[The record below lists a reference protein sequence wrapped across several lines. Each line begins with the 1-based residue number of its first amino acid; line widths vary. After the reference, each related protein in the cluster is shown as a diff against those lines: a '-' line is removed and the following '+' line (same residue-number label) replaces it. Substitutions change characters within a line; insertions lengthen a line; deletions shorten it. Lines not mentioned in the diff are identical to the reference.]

1 MLLQKQQGVIVES
14 SEQRD
19 KMLVKEVMNR
29 NVKTVRPEDTVK
41 DAAKIMNEHHIGSL
55 VVVSGTGEVVGILTE
70 RDILADV
77 VATGKSADEVKV
89 SDVMTPNI
97 ITITP
102 DKTLEEAADV
112 MTENKIKKL
121 PVVYEGRLIGIITA
135 TDLIAYEKDLIK
147 KISVLLAA
155 SPMKSIGG

>member
-1 MLLQKQQGVIVES
+1 MI
-14 SEQRD
+14 
-19 KMLVKEVMNR
+19 VKEVMNR

-41 DAAKIMNEHHIGSL
+41 DAASIMNNHRIGSL

-70 RDILADV
+70 RDILTDV

-89 SDVMTPNI
+89 SEIMTPNI
-97 ITITP
+97 VTITP
-102 DKTLEEAADV
+102 DKTLEEAADI
-112 MTENKIKKL
+112 MTENRIKKL
-121 PVVYEGRLIGIITA
+121 PVVHEGRLVGIVTA

-155 SPMKSIGG
+155 SPMKNIGG

>member
-1 MLLQKQQGVIVES
+1 LLQKQQRVIVED
-14 SEQRD
+14 SEKRD

-41 DAAKIMNEHHIGSL
+41 DAAKIMNERRIGSL

-70 RDILADV
+70 RDILTDV
-77 VATGKSADEVKV
+77 VAIGKSADEVKI
-89 SDVMTPNI
+89 SEIMTPNI
-97 ITITP
+97 VTITP
-102 DKTLEEAADV
+102 DRTLEEAADV

-121 PVVYEGRLIGIITA
+121 PVVHEGRLVGIITA

>member
-1 MLLQKQQGVIVES
+1 
-14 SEQRD
+14 
-19 KMLVKEVMNR
+19 MLVKEVMNR

-41 DAAKIMNEHHIGSL
+41 DAAKIMNEHRIGAL

-70 RDILADV
+70 RDILTDV
-77 VATGKSADEVKV
+77 VATGKSADDVKV
-89 SDVMTPNI
+89 SEIMTPNI

-121 PVVYEGRLIGIITA
+121 PVVHEGRLVGIITA
-135 TDLIAYEKDLIK
+135 SDLIAYEKDLIEK
-147 KISVLLAA
+147 VSVLLAV
-155 SPMKSIGG
+155 SPMKNIGG

>member
-1 MLLQKQQGVIVES
+1 MI
-14 SEQRD
+14 
-19 KMLVKEVMNR
+19 VKEVMNR

-41 DAAKIMNEHHIGSL
+41 DAAKIMNEHRIGSL

-77 VATGKSADEVKV
+77 VATGKSADEVKI
-89 SDVMTPNI
+89 SDIMTPNI
-97 ITITP
+97 VTITP

-121 PVVYEGRLIGIITA
+121 PVVHEGRLVGIITA

>member
-1 MLLQKQQGVIVES
+1 MI
-14 SEQRD
+14 
-19 KMLVKEVMNR
+19 VKEVMNR

-41 DAAKIMNEHHIGSL
+41 DAAKIMNEHRIGSL

-89 SDVMTPNI
+89 SDIMTPNI
-97 ITITP
+97 VTITP
-102 DKTLEEAADV
+102 DKTLEEAADI

-147 KISVLLAA
+147 KISVLLAV